1 VNDPVSPPPP
11 PFRFSR
17 ESKIRIDADG
27 NVWHEGERVEHERLA
42 CALASWVD
50 FDDATKRYVL
60 RNAMDWCFVTVD
72 HTPLTVRSVVF
83 NPHGVT
89 ITLNDGT
96 SETLHAE
103 TLSLSPDGAL
113 YTYARNATLLAR
125 FERHAAFV
133 LLEHAH
139 YEGDV
144 ASITLHGVT
153 TVIHAVAS
161 GDVLSPRPTRLD
173 FIFSWARGQRTYDRM
188 FQRRLLRCKPRQ
200 AVG

>member
-1 VNDPVSPPPP
+1 VNDPVSPAVP

-50 FDDATKRYVL
+50 FDDVSQRYVL

-72 HTPLTVRSVVF
+72 HAPLTVCAVQC
-83 NPHGVT
+83 NDNDVT

-96 SETLHAE
+96 SETLRVE
-103 TLSLSPDGAL
+103 TLSLCPDGSL
-113 YTYARNATLLAR
+113 YTYARNGTLLAQ
-125 FERHAAFV
+125 FKRHAAFV

-139 YEGDV
+139 YDGDV
-144 ASITLHGVT
+144 AWITLQGVT
-153 TVIHAVAS
+153 TMIHTVAS
-161 GDVLSPRPTRLD
+161 GDVLSPRPSR
-173 FIFSWARGQRTYDRM
+173 
-188 FQRRLLRCKPRQ
+188 
-200 AVG
+200 V